1 MTDTQENVNMTV
13 TETQEDNQNG
23 ENTDINEIQVRAL
36 NVLIELVMMA
46 HKRSAYSLEEAAKA
60 WSAIK
65 VFIPDKPATD
75 EPATDEPA
83 TDEPARD
90 GPATDEPATDG
101 LSV

>member
-1 MTDTQENVNMTV
+1 METRTR

-60 WSAIK
+60 WNAIK
-65 VFIPDKPATD
+65 VFIPDKPVTD
-75 EPATDEPA
+75 EPVTDEPV
-83 TDEPARD
+83 TDEPV
-90 GPATDEPATDG
+90 TDTQ
-101 LSV
+101 SI